1 MIKMGINIVY
11 TSDDNK
17 FKPFNLHFEPYI
29 SDNSNFN
36 PSTLKLVNKDLGVEI
51 FLESGDSEITINQKI
66 QDDLN
71 LSYKKIVD
79 DFDDNKQIFRSLK
92 KIKVNLEQLV
102 NSS

>member
-1 MIKMGINIVY
+1 MTKMGIKIVY

-17 FKPFNLHFEPYI
+17 FKPFSLYFEPYI
-29 SDNSNFN
+29 TDNSDFHR
-36 PSTLKLVNKDLGVEI
+36 STLKLVNKDLGLEI
-51 FLESGDSEITINQKI
+51 FLENGDNEITINQKI
-66 QDDLN
+66 RDDLD

-92 KIKVNLEQLV
+92 KIKVNLEQLI